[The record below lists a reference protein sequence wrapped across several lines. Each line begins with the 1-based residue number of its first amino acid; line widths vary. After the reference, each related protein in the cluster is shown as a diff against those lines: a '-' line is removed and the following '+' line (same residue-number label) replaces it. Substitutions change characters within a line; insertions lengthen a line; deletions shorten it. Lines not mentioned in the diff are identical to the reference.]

1 MYISVPLICPIHGR
15 DRPFNIIILIN
26 KSYSKRGGQDPQ
38 ESLVLF
44 QELHSEDT
52 WNGAHPRLSQEGQ
65 TLTLA
70 GTQKAEDRKEKG
82 SKEEIEK
89 ANSMWTEIQPAG
101 KTGKQF
107 RVLWM
112 PDVFVT
118 QLQGNWIL
126 SGHVGYLHALLSV
139 VLHKGNTLSHPAV
152 KITLSAKYY
161 IPFYTDK

>member
-1 MYISVPLICPIHGR
+1 MIH
-15 DRPFNIIILIN
+15 

-38 ESLVLF
+38 ESLVSF

-52 WNGAHPRLSQEGQ
+52 WNRAHPRLSQEGQ

-89 ANSMWTEIQPAG
+89 ADPMWTEIQPVG

-107 RVLWM
+107 SPLDASCVRD
-112 PDVFVT
+112 PAT
-118 QLQGNWIL
+118 RIL
-126 SGHVGYLHALLSV
+126 DSFWSCL
-139 VLHKGNTLSHPAV
+139 
-152 KITLSAKYY
+152 ISACPSRCY
-161 IPFYTDK
+161 IA